1 MYPLGCN
8 AQHTV
13 KLLALPVH
21 PSRHTSLRLPRGER
35 VYYNTSRPNI
45 RELTR
50 RIKEYYYEV
59 WVLHIDI
66 AGFQNQEI
74 PRRAWLHTIIISRV
88 ILLISAPKD
97 EEQSVSTASDQG
109 NEGSE
114 SNEYYSSDSV

>member
-1 MYPLGCN
+1 MDPN
-8 AQHTV
+8 
-13 KLLALPVH
+13 
-21 PSRHTSLRLPRGER
+21 PSTHTSLRLPRGER

-45 RELTR
+45 RVLTR
-50 RIKEYYYEV
+50 QIRDYYYEV

-74 PRRAWLHTIIISRV
+74 PRRAWLHAIIISRV
-88 ILLISAPKD
+88 ILLISAPED
-97 EEQSVSTASDQG
+97 EEQSGSTASDQG